1 MVDTLVREWTGA
13 RELSLRP
20 LVHIFDITPLSADV
34 FLYWTTGNQGGLQK
48 GGFTVV
54 SLQQLLCRKIW
65 IVLWPGKDEQ
75 VNLLWYTSDP
85 DAGHLGSLVSM
96 EPELIAINSANSALS
111 YFSSWNLLHLDMGN
125 LDNDFSSGRSIQL
138 GY

>member
-1 MVDTLVREWTGA
+1 MTLNDCT
-13 RELSLRP
+13 
-20 LVHIFDITPLSADV
+20 DITPLSADV

-111 YFSSWNLLHLDMGN
+111 YFSSWNLLHLDMDYSMRQRRTTSGN
-125 LDNDFSSGRSIQL
+125 RCEPDQVHCTKSTFSFL
-138 GY
+138 